1 MIINQTQIFSG
12 NTSNLKLSQLISKTI
27 DKLDEEDFGS
37 VSVIGTEAFK
47 GCAFLVEAHIPETVE
62 EIGENA
68 FADCPNLQA
77 LYINSTPH
85 SIVGEP
91 WGAPESA
98 VIYWSQTSSIN
109 YCINDD
115 NTGYFVT
122 GISERKRSEL
132 NIPEI
137 YEGLPVIGIETQ
149 AFSDYKYLKS
159 VRLPKTLKTFKLDA
173 FKGCSNLKNVYFDG
187 TVTDWCSIDF
197 ESNTANP
204 INYAKTLSIKDLE
217 TDVYIEVTDL
227 NISEDVTI
235 IKPYAFYQ
243 CTSITTIKI
252 PTSVQS
258 IDKSAFIGCTA
269 LYIEVPGEL
278 LANIPKSVLQDLT
291 ITGSKIKADLG
302 TCPQLAHVKIAESVD
317 YIYPDVFKECV
328 QLVAID
334 FLPMNKPWKAVPRY
348 NFIQTIDIFQEDI
361 LPNELL
367 MNKYSSC
374 HWITSESIPASEG
387 LAFTLNS
394 DLSSYTL
401 TGMGTCTDVDL
412 IIPSTYNDLPVTD
425 IARATSG
432 YAAPFEEIQSVLI
445 PNTIKSIGEAT
456 FQDWYDTTSLSAI
469 TFYVN
474 PELTW
479 DGMPND
485 NRRFMPI
492 KSVAVDNLELWCKA
506 TNVILPYQ
514 ALVGLYINDADNP
527 YVLENFTIPD
537 NIETLGNGFTGYTHF
552 KEVRIP
558 ANSQLKC
565 LYGSFSGCHIETLY
579 IEDLKNYCELEFTSY
594 RANPWNVADKVFVRD
609 ASGNYVDMTSRLTLD
624 DTITTVSNYA
634 FGNCDKLKELY
645 IENPSTTI
653 GSSTFYYTL
662 LNVFSGPASVYS
674 NLSLVSNL
682 TDVTITSGEIQAGS
696 SNKSLS
702 KLSSLTL
709 CEGVTTIGDYAFY
722 GCSLLENL
730 RLPNSLVSI
739 GNYAFALNNSMSIVN
754 SITIPD
760 SVTSIGNYAFNNWQ
774 CTSITLGRSIASIGS
789 CAFTVTLP
797 DLDSVLDV
805 FYNNST
811 ESFLA
816 VSIQTNTFYYAYNP
830 LPVFLHVKSTN
841 SDDYELLQTITLPGT
856 DSQITQCPPALK
868 IFTNLIDLIIPDTVT
883 SIASGAFQSLN
894 YLRSVTMSDSVTSI
908 GTNAFARCK
917 ALTDI
922 VFSKSL
928 NTLPESIC
936 QDCTNL
942 MKVII
947 PDSVTTI
954 EDYAFESC
962 GKLVSV
968 TLGTG
973 LTGIESHYY
982 WKSSDAFNYCP
993 SLKEIVNNSSLPID
1007 SAIGTTSYGY
1017 IAYNATDI
1025 HTGSSNITIDTIDG
1039 FTFAVANDWILLM
1052 SGPLDQ
1058 SHIEFP
1064 LDYKGQ
1070 RYSIGPRIYYLD
1082 SKLESIIIPGT
1093 VDKIGDYAFYRCEK
1107 LTDLNLNTGLIEI
1120 GYAAFNDCQKLKIII
1135 LPDSVQSIENS
1146 AFGGYC
1152 YPETIILPDALDDLD
1167 LKAIFSLSDNTAY
1180 NTYKGGKYLGSS
1192 SNPYKILVNL
1202 EDNLVKQFE
1211 IASTTTTICSL
1222 TLSHCHNL
1230 ESLVIPDSVT
1240 VMQNRALYGC
1250 ASLKNI
1256 TIGAGIKTIPTR
1268 AFEACWSIEEIIL
1281 GDGVEVIDE
1290 YAFEGCS
1297 NLKYLYLGKNVQT
1310 IANTALISCDKL
1322 EVIEVSPENP
1332 YYKSIDGNLYSADGK
1347 ILIQYARGKSA
1358 TYFTIPY
1365 GVEQVG
1371 FNGNDAVSYCPNLQ
1385 TVEIPETVQQINQ
1398 TDFSNCKKLV
1408 EIINKSSVVIDD
1420 SYAMTNNVLEIH
1432 TGSSKIISDG
1442 DYQFY
1447 RVGDSYYLINYIG
1460 SGTNVILPETYNSYP
1475 YDVHN
1480 YAFCDTSI
1488 TKVIIPDTITSF
1500 GDGVF
1505 YNCYNLNT
1513 VIMSKYVKTI
1523 GNDIFYNCPIVCAS
1537 IPCQALNYMQTSRVR
1552 SITLYNGEVPSSA
1565 FSYCEALREVILDE
1579 GVTNIGG
1586 SAFSN
1591 CSTLQT
1597 ITLPDSLISI
1607 GSNAFYNCSALVN
1620 IDIPGSV
1627 TEINSYAFY
1636 NCSNLKEVILH
1647 SGLLKIYWYAFYGC
1661 ASITNMIIPDSVT
1674 LIDDHAFYGCSGL
1687 ENAVIGNNVETIG
1700 ASAFYECRNLK
1711 EVAIGD
1717 SLVNIGGA
1725 AFRNC
1730 SNLVKIN
1737 LPSTLVSIGSDAFR
1751 SCDNLTG
1758 ELIIPKTVTSIGN
1771 WAFAGTRFT
1780 DVIFEEGSELERL
1793 GAQAFYTC
1801 TNLTNIV
1808 IPDSVTN
1815 MGYETFRGCENLRSV
1830 VIGDN
1835 VQGIGSYTFY
1845 NCPKLESVTFGNHM
1859 TNIGSYAFSGT
1870 GIQTLTIPDSV
1881 TTIDSR
1887 AFYSNTSLTRVV
1899 LGANVTTISSYAFYG
1914 CTNLSIIINKSN
1926 LALTTGSS
1934 NYGYIAYY
1942 ATVVLS
1948 SASDVVDLFVED
1960 DGIFYIDSMG
1970 IYHLAQYSGSEIE
1983 CLELSG
1989 GYKGNAY
1996 HIDSSAFKNSQVKI
2010 INIIDGVDSIG
2021 ANVFD
2026 SCSDLEAIFIPET
2039 VNYIGAECF
2048 NSRSIIFVNVSA
2060 TPEAW
2065 DSDWNC
2071 NNAKVVYDYDGEARE
2086 YIFETNGGTAIES
2099 ITASYLKTLP
2109 TPVKEGMYFAGWYTD
2124 SEFSSDPVGNYYY
2137 SKIDTTLYAKWVT
2150 EPLIIRDGSSFEQA
2164 ILAERGQS
2172 YTATIEQGGAY
2183 YYFEFIP
2190 PQSGYYSIYSSG
2202 NYDTYGYIY
2211 DANQTQLTYNDD
2223 GDEDY
2228 NFSLYYSLTA
2238 GQKYYIGV
2246 RFYSASNTGTFTVS
2260 ID

>member
-85 SIVGEP
+85 SIAGEP

-187 TVTDWCSIDF
+187 TVADWCSIDF

-227 NISEDVTI
+227 NISEDTTI

-258 IDKSAFIGCTA
+258 IDKSAFTGCTA

-334 FLPMNKPWKAVPRY
+334 FLPMNKPWKVVPRY

-387 LAFTLNS
+387 LAFTLNY
-394 DLSSYTL
+394 DLASYTL

-425 IARATSG
+425 IARPASSSG
-432 YAAPFEEIQSVLI
+432 YAAPFKRIQSVLI
-445 PNTIKSIGEAT
+445 PNTVKSIGEAT
-456 FQDWYDTTSLSAI
+456 FQDWNNTTSLSAI

-479 DGMPND
+479 DGMPVSSSVT
-485 NRRFMPI
+485 RFMPI
-492 KSVAVDNLELWCKA
+492 KSIAVDNLELWCKV
-506 TNVILPYQ
+506 TKVILPYQ
-514 ALVGLYINDADNP
+514 ALVGLYINDDADNP
-527 YVLENFTIPD
+527 YVLENFTIPG
-537 NIETLGNGFTGYTHF
+537 NIETLGNGFAGYKHF

-565 LYGSFSGCHIETLY
+565 LDGSFSGCHIETLY
-579 IEDLKNYCELEFTSY
+579 IEDLKAYCEFEFTSY
-594 RANPWNVADKVFVRD
+594 RANPWNAADRVLVRD
-609 ASGNYVDMTSRLTLD
+609 ASGNYIDMTVRLMLD
-624 DTITTVSNYA
+624 ETITTVSNYT
-634 FGNCDKLKELY
+634 FGNCVKLKELY

-653 GSSTFYYTL
+653 GSSTFYSTL

-674 NLSLVSNL
+674 NLSIVSNL
-682 TDVTITSGEIQAGS
+682 TDVTITSGEIRAGS
-696 SNKSLS
+696 SNKALS

-739 GNYAFALNNSMSIVN
+739 GNYAFYDCNHLSNFNLPDSLTIIGNYAFALNNNMPIVN

-774 CTSITLGRSIASIGS
+774 CTSIILGRSITSIGS
-789 CAFTVTLP
+789 YAFNVTRP
-797 DLDSVLDV
+797 DLDSALDV
-805 FYNNST
+805 FYNNSI

-816 VSIQTNTFYYAYNP
+816 VSIQTNTFKS
-830 LPVFLHVKSTN
+830 LPMFLHVKSTN
-841 SDDYELLQTITLPGT
+841 SDDYELLQTITLPGI

-883 SIASGAFQSLN
+883 SIASGAFKSLN

-908 GTNAFARCK
+908 GTSAFADCI

-922 VFSKSL
+922 VFSKNL
-928 NTLPESIC
+928 NALPQGIC

-942 MKVII
+942 LKVII
-947 PDSVTTI
+947 PDSVKTI
-954 EDYAFESC
+954 GDYAFRC
-962 GKLVSV
+962 CRKLVSI

-973 LTGIESHYY
+973 LTEI
-982 WKSSDAFNYCP
+982 KSNYFGSEAFSGCSN
-993 SLKEIVNNSSLPID
+993 LREIVNNSRLPID
-1007 SAIGTTSYGY
+1007 SAIGTNSYGY
-1017 IAYNATDI
+1017 IASNATDV
-1025 HTGSSNITIDTIDG
+1025 HTGSSNMIIDTIDD
-1039 FTFAVANDWILLM
+1039 FTFAITDDWILLM

-1058 SHIEFP
+1058 AHIEFP
-1064 LDYKGQ
+1064 LDYNGQ
-1070 RYSIGPRIYYLD
+1070 RYSIGSYAYFQN
-1082 SKLESIIIPGT
+1082 SKLQSITIPGT
-1093 VDKIGDYAFYRCEK
+1093 VDKIGDYAFYRCEN
-1107 LTDLNLNTGLIEI
+1107 LSDLNLNTGLIQI
-1120 GYAAFNDCQKLKIII
+1120 GSAAFYGCWKLKIII
-1135 LPDSVQSIENS
+1135 LPDSVQSIQDG
-1146 AFGGYC
+1146 AFHGC
-1152 YPETIILPDALDDLD
+1152 YAKTIILPDALDDLN
-1167 LKAIFSLSDNTAY
+1167 LAVFSLSADTTY
-1180 NTYKGGKYLGSS
+1180 NIYKGGKYLGSS
-1192 SNPYKILVNL
+1192 SNPYKVLVNL
-1202 EDNLVKQFE
+1202 EDRLVNQFE
-1211 IASTTTTICSL
+1211 IASTTTTIS
-1222 TLSHCHNL
+1222 TLALNHCHNL
-1230 ESLVIPDSVT
+1230 ENLVIPDSVT
-1240 VMQNRALYGC
+1240 VMRTGALYGC

-1310 IANTALISCDKL
+1310 IANTALIGCDKL

-1332 YYKSIDGNLYSADGK
+1332 YYKSIDGNLYNADGK

-1358 TYFTIPY
+1358 TYFTIP
-1365 GVEQVG
+1365 
-1371 FNGNDAVSYCPNLQ
+1371 D
-1385 TVEIPETVQQINQ
+1385 
-1398 TDFSNCKKLV
+1398 
-1408 EIINKSSVVIDD
+1408 
-1420 SYAMTNNVLEIH
+1420 
-1432 TGSSKIISDG
+1432 
-1442 DYQFY
+1442 
-1447 RVGDSYYLINYIG
+1447 RVTTIG
-1460 SGTNVILPETYNSYP
+1460 S
-1475 YDVHN
+1475 
-1480 YAFCDTSI
+1480 
-1488 TKVIIPDTITSF
+1488 
-1500 GDGVF
+1500 
-1505 YNCYNLNT
+1505 
-1513 VIMSKYVKTI
+1513 
-1523 GNDIFYNCPIVCAS
+1523 
-1537 IPCQALNYMQTSRVR
+1537 
-1552 SITLYNGEVPSSA
+1552 
-1565 FSYCEALREVILDE
+1565 
-1579 GVTNIGG
+1579 
-1586 SAFSN
+1586 
-1591 CSTLQT
+1591 
-1597 ITLPDSLISI
+1597 
-1607 GSNAFYNCSALVN
+1607 
-1620 IDIPGSV
+1620 
-1627 TEINSYAFY
+1627 
-1636 NCSNLKEVILH
+1636 
-1647 SGLLKIYWYAFYGC
+1647 YAFYGC
-1661 ASITNMIIPDSVT
+1661 
-1674 LIDDHAFYGCSGL
+1674 
-1687 ENAVIGNNVETIG
+1687 
-1700 ASAFYECRNLK
+1700 
-1711 EVAIGD
+1711 
-1717 SLVNIGGA
+1717 
-1725 AFRNC
+1725 
-1730 SNLVKIN
+1730 SNL
-1737 LPSTLVSIGSDAFR
+1737 
-1751 SCDNLTG
+1751 
-1758 ELIIPKTVTSIGN
+1758 TS
-1771 WAFAGTRFT
+1771 
-1780 DVIFEEGSELERL
+1780 V
-1793 GAQAFYTC
+1793 
-1801 TNLTNIV
+1801 
-1808 IPDSVTN
+1808 
-1815 MGYETFRGCENLRSV
+1815 
-1830 VIGDN
+1830 
-1835 VQGIGSYTFY
+1835 
-1845 NCPKLESVTFGNHM
+1845 
-1859 TNIGSYAFSGT
+1859 
-1870 GIQTLTIPDSV
+1870 TIPDSV
-1881 TTIDSR
+1881 TTIDSS
-1887 AFYSNTSLTRVV
+1887 AFNSNTSLTRVV
-1899 LGANVTTISSYAFYG
+1899 LGTNVTTISSYAFYD

-1960 DGIFYIDSMG
+1960 DGIFYTDSMG
-1970 IYHLAQYSGSEIE
+1970 IYHLAQYSGTEIE

-1996 HIDSSAFKNSQVKI
+1996 HIDSSAFMNSPVKI

-2026 SCSDLEAIFIPET
+2026 SCSELEAIFIPET

-2048 NSRSIIFVNVSA
+2048 NRRSIIFVNVSA

-2099 ITASYLKTLP
+2099 ITAPYLKILP
-2109 TPVKEGMYFAGWYTD
+2109 TPVKEDMYFAGWYTD
-2124 SEFSSDPVGNYYY
+2124 SEFSGDPVDDYYY
-2137 SKIDTTLYAKWVT
+2137 SKIDTTLYAKWLT
-2150 EPLIIRDGSSFEQA
+2150 EEEFMLLGGDGSSFEA
-2164 ILAERGQS
+2164 AARLTSEAPS
-2172 YTATIEQGGAY
+2172 SVTISEGGKY
-2183 YYFEFIP
+2183 YYFRFNPTESAEYTITSHSTF
-2190 PQSGYYSIYSSG
+2190 
-2202 NYDTYGYIY
+2202 DTYGYLY
-2211 DANQTQLTYNDD
+2211 NSDQELLTSNDD
-2223 GDEDY
+2223 GGEDY
-2228 NFSLYYSLTA
+2228 NFVISYKLTA
-2238 GQKYYIGV
+2238 NETYFIAV
-2246 RFYSASNTGTFTVS
+2246 RFYDTEETGTFEVVVTAESVEE
-2260 ID
+2260 